1 MGSFHTG
8 AFGNQFEGYAAL
20 PNATTTSISID
31 GCDVSLLRGGDGPP
45 LLFLHGAGGAGVWLP
60 FMDRLAE
67 RFDVIVPDHPGYGA
81 SEMPDWLD
89 DLTDLAF
96 FYLDFLE
103 AQGLSDVHVVGSSL
117 GGWIAAEMA
126 IRDSSR
132 LKSLTLVSAAGIH
145 VDGVAKGDIFLRSSE
160 QRTRNLFHDK
170 SLAEARLAMEPT
182 DADVDTALK
191 NETTTARLA
200 WSPRF
205 YNPQLRKWIHRIR
218 LPTLI
223 LWGDDDQIFPP
234 AYGEAWHELVAGSRL
249 EIVPRCGHL
258 PHVERADRFIDAFDR
273 FIAEQVT

>member
-1 MGSFHTG
+1 M
-8 AFGNQFEGYAAL
+8 
-20 PNATTTSISID
+20 PNATKSSISID
-31 GCDVSLLRGGDGPP
+31 GCDVSLLRGGGGPP
-45 LLFLHGAGGAGVWLP
+45 LLFLHGAGGAGIWLP

-81 SEMPDWLD
+81 SDTPDWLD

-103 AQGLSDVHVVGSSL
+103 AEGLSDIHLVGSSL

-126 IRDSSR
+126 IRDAAR
-132 LKSLTLVSAAGIH
+132 LKSLTLVSTAGIH
-145 VDGVAKGDIFLRSSE
+145 VDGVPKGDIFLWTPE
-160 QRTRNLFHDK
+160 QRVHRLFHDR
-170 SLAEARLAMEPT
+170 SLAEARLAVEPT
-182 DADVDTALK
+182 EEEADIALK
-191 NETTTARLA
+191 NETTTAMLV

-223 LWGDDDQIFPP
+223 VWGDDDQIFPP
-234 AYGEAWHELVAGSRL
+234 AYAEAWHELIPGSRL

-258 PHVERADRFIDAFDR
+258 PHVESADAFLEAFNR
-273 FIAEQVT
+273 FVAEATP